1 MDAISDLNDEQRKV
15 LISQKEELIERYID
29 ELDKRSTFNAD
40 ISSGKY
46 RSFVRRNNTVKEIVE
61 EVLQRAQ
68 KS

>member
-1 MDAISDLNDEQRKV
+1 MKGNYNDEQRKV